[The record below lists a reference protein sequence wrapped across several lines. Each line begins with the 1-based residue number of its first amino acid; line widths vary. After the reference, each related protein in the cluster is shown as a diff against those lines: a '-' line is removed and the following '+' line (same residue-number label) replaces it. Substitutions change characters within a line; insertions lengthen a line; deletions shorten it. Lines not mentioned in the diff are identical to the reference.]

1 MTEYRL
7 EIDRSLDPCPTLPA
21 IVWGEGIEPPVP
33 TTALPAFVS
42 ELIARA
48 REAGE
53 EFIPVE
59 LRSRVRGIFRHGKY
73 KPSGRGKPAS
83 EYLLRAAIVGEFP
96 LVNGPVDV
104 NNAIS
109 LESGFP
115 GSIFDADRSGPH
127 LLLRRGR
134 PGEEYVFNPS
144 GQSID
149 LEDLL
154 LVCRRTEAGWEPC
167 GNAVKDAM
175 ATKTGPRT
183 RNVVAVLYAPADEPA
198 TALETCAA
206 RYAELLA
213 THCHASLTGY
223 TVVTEAIA

>member
-7 EIDRSLDPCPTLPA
+7 EIDPSLDPCPTLPA

-33 TTALPAFVS
+33 TVAPPVVLLD
-42 ELIARA
+42 LIARA
-48 REAGE
+48 QEVGE
-53 EFIPVE
+53 GFIPLD

-83 EYLLRAAIVGEFP
+83 EYLLRAAIAGEFP

-154 LVCRRTEAGWEPC
+154 LVCRRTEGGWEPC

-175 ATKTGPRT
+175 TTKTGPET
-183 RNVVAVLYAPADEPA
+183 RNVVAVLYAPVDEPA
-198 TALETCAA
+198 TNLETYAA

-213 THCHASLTGY
+213 THCRASRTGY
-223 TVVTEAIA
+223 TVVTNATA